1 MMSEDSA
8 MEPLSLPVVANTET
22 QVDGMGVHLV
32 VVPSSCGSG
41 RPVGWLDTK
50 SDSCVVDENMLD
62 TEMSPIVSVR
72 SAAGPAFLPT
82 KSEVFSLAV
91 LAGGGGSCCAPPP
104 PPRPWSQREC
114 LSHRLLGANFQRI
127 LMLPCSVRCV

>member
-1 MMSEDSA
+1 M
-8 MEPLSLPVVANTET
+8 
-22 QVDGMGVHLV
+22 

-72 SAAGPAFLPT
+72 LGRR
-82 KSEVFSLAV
+82 
-91 LAGGGGSCCAPPP
+91 SC
-104 PPRPWSQREC
+104 
-114 LSHRLLGANFQRI
+114 RLRL
-127 LMLPCSVRCV
+127 RCFPLLF